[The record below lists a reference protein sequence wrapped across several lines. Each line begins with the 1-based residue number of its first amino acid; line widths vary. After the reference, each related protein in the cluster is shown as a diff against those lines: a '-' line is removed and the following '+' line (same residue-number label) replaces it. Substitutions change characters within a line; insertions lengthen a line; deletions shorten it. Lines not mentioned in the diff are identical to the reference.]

1 MGRTIPADSPRKQR
15 KARTREKILAAGKAL
30 FERDGYKAAT
40 IRGIAAEA
48 GMSTGAVFANFTDKD
63 DLYVALYGHKP
74 ITPEQGRALMEAQT
88 MGAELNTPDF
98 LRWIAAR
105 LVDVHGENPNT
116 DYVLSLHARADAGE
130 AAISQVKR

>member
-63 DLYVALYGHKP
+63 DLYVAIYQHAP
-74 ITPEQGRALMEAQT
+74 ITPEQGLTLLRAMEAMIT
-88 MGAELNTPDF
+88 WHDF
-98 LRWIAAR
+98 EEASP
-105 LVDVHGENPNT
+105 HG
-116 DYVLSLHARADAGE
+116 HDAGRHEEVQKLRGAVE
-130 AAISQVKR
+130 AIRPFKANFT